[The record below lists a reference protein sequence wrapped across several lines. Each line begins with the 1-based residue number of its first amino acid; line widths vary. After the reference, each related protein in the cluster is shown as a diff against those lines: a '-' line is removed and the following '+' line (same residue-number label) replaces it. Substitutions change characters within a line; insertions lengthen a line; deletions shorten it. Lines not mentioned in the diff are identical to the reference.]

1 MPQSPYQ
8 DSTVQESLLKEFCVL
23 LVEDDPDMREYL
35 GSLME
40 EDYRLVFASNGKDA
54 LQQLEKHPIDLVVS
68 DISMPIM
75 DGFEL
80 LKTLRQQLGN
90 FVPFLFL
97 TAYTEKSEVKQA
109 LLLGVDGYITK
120 PFESD
125 EFLARVGAL
134 LTNTRKRVEAL
145 LQSSQTAALPHTEP
159 VEEAPASFKTQW
171 LKELESIV
179 NAELGNTSVKVPDL
193 AHMMAVSERTFR
205 NRIKE
210 YTGLSPNEY
219 MMEARM
225 SKALQLLENGTYLT
239 VAEVA
244 YAVGLEYSS
253 YFTKNFK
260 ERFGKSPSEYL

>member
-1 MPQSPYQ
+1 MPNTPFQEAV
-8 DSTVQESLLKEFCVL
+8 VQESVQKEFQIL
-23 LVEDDPDMREYL
+23 LVEDDEDMRAYL
-35 GSLME
+35 ASLLE
-40 EDYRLVFASNGKDA
+40 PEYRLLFASNGKDA
-54 LQQLEKHPIDLVVS
+54 LHQIGQNPINLVVS

-80 LKTLRQQLGN
+80 LKHLRQDQDN

-97 TAYTEKSEVKQA
+97 TAHTEKSEVRQA
-109 LLLGVDGYITK
+109 LILGVDGYITK

-125 EFLARVGAL
+125 ELLVRVSNL
-134 LTNTRKRVEAL
+134 LTNTRKRIESAL
-145 LQSSQTAALPHTEP
+145 LPNSSP
-159 VEEAPASFKTQW
+159 VVEDSAPASFRTQW
-171 LKELESIV
+171 LKELEAIV
-179 NAELGNTSVKVPDL
+179 HADIGNPSVKVPDL
-193 AHMMAVSERTFR
+193 AFKMALSERTFR

-225 SKALQLLENGTYLT
+225 SKALHLLENGTYLT

-260 ERFGKSPSEYL
+260 ERFGKAPSEYL